1 MSRPP
6 LRFKWHRLK
15 RRRSDPPFLRA
26 NLEAGLAARAP
37 LEVDLR
43 ATADGHWVCLHD
55 ATLERE
61 TSGCGPVSA
70 YRRAELLGLRQRG
83 EDGRLLADPPLLLD
97 ELARAVR
104 RAPGLP
110 PGLVQLDV
118 KEPLARLD
126 DALLA
131 GFARALDGIA
141 PAFTAGGCEVP
152 LIEALARAAPGIAKG
167 FDPLAAYE
175 EAGLPGDAEGFRSLG
190 EATFAAMPDAAI
202 FYLQIELVL
211 AAAAQGVN
219 LPGIVRQRGALV
231 DAWTL
236 DADRPDVLGVLE
248 RLAALGCA
256 QVTSN
261 DPLELEALWE
271 RRLCSS

>member
-26 NLEAGLAARAP
+26 NLEAGLVVAAP

-61 TSGCGPVSA
+61 TSGEGPVAARRRSELE
-70 YRRAELLGLRQRG
+70 RLSQRAEDGSLLG
-83 EDGRLLADPPLLLD
+83 EPPLFLD
-97 ELARAVR
+97 ELAAAVR
-104 RAPGLP
+104 RHGTGPL
-110 PGLVQLDV
+110 GLVQLDV

-126 DALLA
+126 RPLLA
-131 GFARALDGIA
+131 AFAEQLAGIA
-141 PAFTAGGCEVP
+141 PCFTVGGCEAP

-167 FDPLAAYE
+167 FDPLLAYE
-175 EAGLPGDAEGFRSLG
+175 AEGLPRTAAALRELG

-202 FYLQIELVL
+202 FYLEVRLVL
-211 AAAAQGVN
+211 AAARTGVV
-219 LPGIVRQRGALV
+219 LPALVKRGGALV
-231 DAWTL
+231 DAWTV
-236 DADRPDVLGVLE
+236 DADRPGL
-248 RLAALGCA
+248 LATLDELARLGCD
-256 QVTSN
+256 QITSN
-261 DPLELEALWE
+261 DPLALPELWE
-271 RRLCSS
+271 GRR